1 MIKDR
6 KYFMAKIEAPSV
18 SCPFVTERAREFN
31 HKLGKL
37 IDEYQ
42 DVEPSWIIT
51 MLRCKALLCV
61 KTKMGKI

>member
-1 MIKDR
+1 
-6 KYFMAKIEAPSV
+6 MARIEAPSV

-31 HKLGKL
+31 RKLGKL

-51 MLRCKALLCV
+51 MLRCSATAMQV
-61 KTKMGKI
+61 SVETKTSKI